1 MTKVDI
7 REVCLRDGL
16 QLEDPIPLSAK
27 LELLGAIVAT
37 GVQEVEATAFLKN
50 MVRILVGTL
59 IQVGKGRMTVE
70 HVQSL
75 LQSGDR
81 TQAGPTAPAHGLTL
95 RRVDYGPRTGY

>member
-1 MTKVDI
+1 MVARVVSAIDQKYAILLQRFQALTG
-7 REVCLRDGL
+7 EVQAVRNHPTPDSIANPNQLR
-16 QLEDPIPLSAK
+16 
-27 LELLGAIVAT
+27 
-37 GVQEVEATAFLKN
+37 
-50 MVRILVGTL
+50 
-59 IQVGKGRMTVE
+59 RMTVE